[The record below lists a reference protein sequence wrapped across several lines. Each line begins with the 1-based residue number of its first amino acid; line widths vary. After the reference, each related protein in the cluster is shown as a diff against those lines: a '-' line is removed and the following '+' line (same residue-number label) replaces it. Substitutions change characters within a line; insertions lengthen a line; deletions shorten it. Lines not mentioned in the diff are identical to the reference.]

1 MPRFL
6 ALGDSYTIGEGLE
19 PADSWPYL
27 LVQAL
32 RKRDVAIEIPTVIA
46 QTGWTTADLL
56 AALAQQRS
64 SLQPPYDL
72 ITLMIGVNNQ
82 YQGLPIE
89 QYQQELE
96 ALLAEA
102 TALAGGQAER
112 VCLLSI
118 PDWSIT
124 PYAKDR
130 DREAIA
136 AEIQAMNKIP
146 ARLAYQ
152 TGAAFFNITEESRL
166 VRYGDVY
173 LSADGLHYSAK
184 MNVRWV
190 EHFFFRVWHILYPGT
205 SAQVPIVYQQEA
217 ADANG

>member
-6 ALGDSYTIGEGLE
+6 ALGDSYTIGEGVE
-19 PADSWPYL
+19 AAESWPHL

-32 RKRDVAIEIPTVIA
+32 RKRDVAIEAPTVIA

-56 AALAQQRS
+56 TAVSQQQPN
-64 SLQPPYDL
+64 LQPPYDL
-72 ITLMIGVNNQ
+72 VTLMIGVNNQ

-96 ALLAEA
+96 TLLATA
-102 TALAGGQAER
+102 TALAGGQADR

-118 PDWSIT
+118 PDWGMT

-130 DREAIA
+130 DRDAIA

-152 TGAAFFNITEESRL
+152 TGSAFFNITEESRL
-166 VRYGDVY
+166 VRYGELY
-173 LSADGLHYSAK
+173 LSDDGLHYSAK
-184 MNVRWV
+184 MYTRWV

-205 SAQVPIVYQQEA
+205 SAQMPILHQQPA
-217 ADANG
+217 GD